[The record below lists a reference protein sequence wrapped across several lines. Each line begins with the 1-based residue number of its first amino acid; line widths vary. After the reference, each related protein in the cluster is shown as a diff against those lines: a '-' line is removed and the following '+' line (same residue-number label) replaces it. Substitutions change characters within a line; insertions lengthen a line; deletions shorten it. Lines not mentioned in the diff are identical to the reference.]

1 MIAFN
6 VVRFRVKPGCDQE
19 FLDAHKTIGATWV
32 GLLHANIIKTGDRS
46 YCIIAEWKDM
56 DAFIQARPNMIS
68 TLNSFRDALEDLGGG
83 LGVTDPVAGR
93 VVSSLK

>member
-1 MIAFN
+1 
-6 VVRFRVKPGCDQE
+6 
-19 FLDAHKTIGATWV
+19 V

-56 DAFIQARPNMIS
+56 DACIQARPNMIS

-83 LGVTDPVAGR
+83 LGVTDPVAGL
-93 VVSSLK
+93 VVLSLK